1 MIRPPIFLLLLIPLL
16 FAGGG
21 RVDAAQERIVLLENR
36 HYMDELSTRIREA
49 ESSILLTV
57 FLFKTTDSPGNLPS
71 RIVSLLSDAARRG
84 VDVTVLL
91 EDGEKDESLRREN
104 RRTARLLRKGGVR
117 VVFDSPRRVTH
128 AKAAVIDGRHVF
140 IGSHNLTH
148 SALSRNNELSVY
160 IDSPTLARELTSLIR
175 RF

>member
-16 FAGGG
+16 FAGYG
-21 RVDAAQERIVLLENR
+21 RVDAAEKQIVLLENR
-36 HYMDELSTRIREA
+36 RYMDELSTRIREA

-57 FLFKTTDSPGNLPS
+57 FLFKTTDSPGNLPA
-71 RIVSLLSDAARRG
+71 RIVSLLTDAARRG

-140 IGSHNLTH
+140 IGSHNLTN
-148 SALSRNNELSVY
+148 SALSHNNELSVY